1 MKRFKLTGI
10 AFLFLG
16 CTTFAQTNETPRK
29 AEATFTKMFPSA
41 TEVKWDKE
49 NATDWEAEFKMNE
62 KEYSAIY
69 TVDGVWKETEHELAQ
84 NEIPRAVKTTLA
96 ETFEGYQVEE
106 SEFSETKNGAL
117 FEFELENGKEKLE
130 VGISRDGKVAKK
142 EIDKDEEDND

>member
-1 MKRFKLTGI
+1 MKKFKLTGI

-41 TEVKWDKE
+41 TAIKWDKE
-49 NATDWEAEFKMNE
+49 NSKEWEAEFTM
-62 KEYSAIY
+62 KERNYSAKFTI
-69 TVDGVWKETEHELAQ
+69 DGTWLETEYDMNL
-84 NEIPRAVKTTLA
+84 NEIPNAVKKTLA
-96 ETFEGYQVEE
+96 NDYSNYKVKE
-106 SEFSETKNGAL
+106 SEFSETKDGAL

-142 EIDKDEEDND
+142 EINKDEEDND